1 MEINFNTGVNWAA
14 AASRSTESQS
24 VAATGAKT
32 QEVRTERDKGVS
44 EADILRGSEPTA
56 EVPEA
61 ALRRDDDLGKLINSI
76 FNMPAP
82 PMPDF
87 SKI

>member
-14 AASRSTESQS
+14 AASRSTE
-24 VAATGAKT
+24 VRATGDTAGKAAAGKA
-32 QEVRTERDKGVS
+32 ELDKGVS

-56 EVPEA
+56 EVPAA
-61 ALRRDDDLGKLINSI
+61 ALKRDDDLGKLVNSI